1 MPRIEFH
8 VITAGSISLRLPDS
22 DVNNVA
28 VFDILPVF
36 DGGVGR
42 HPSPYVT
49 DFIPINLWTSPH
61 RPSRSQIGDPSFDSS
76 DYYSLGSN
84 SGAHVYPPTTTRS
97 MNQFVDRSEEFDRL
111 QTLYENAITEL
122 AIIYHSE
129 EGYDGT
135 DT

>member
-1 MPRIEFH
+1 
-8 VITAGSISLRLPDS
+8 
-22 DVNNVA
+22 
-28 VFDILPVF
+28 
-36 DGGVGR
+36 
-42 HPSPYVT
+42 
-49 DFIPINLWTSPH
+49 
-61 RPSRSQIGDPSFDSS
+61 
-76 DYYSLGSN
+76 
-84 SGAHVYPPTTTRS
+84 